1 MEELI
6 VSTNLDSAEV
16 KLKENQA
23 FGAQSVEKLKGQLIE
38 IASVAYGSGATEG
51 KSGGEGHIGLVGGR
65 VVKFNTHRSEYKGNF
80 AAAQNYDKMLASS
93 RKLRGRLLEL
103 AAAVLQGKMLGWAEA
118 VSEQDDSTVERMHKT
133 VIEMSE
139 DEKAKTGVLNRTRA
153 AELVTFICREIKA
166 FTGKDIEDEVWG
178 AAKKFAK
185 NTRNVENTRD
195 LFAEELKAENDLVS
209 VKCQKRKVGND
220 ELTLVDEVI
229 QAANKAG
236 KDGPEVNGI
245 EKVPPLRKFERIING
260 KTVYGFED
268 FVNAGYQVSR
278 AKTVR
283 QEDYFDALRYDRL
296 FRVHNAVS
304 AMIKVMTDR
313 FGDCGLE
320 KLFGYTESADPQNGV
335 KPAESEFERRMTAR
349 LRKNVLIKGGGFEDF
364 HGMSEK
370 DYRHILKKLRDH
382 FENVAN
388 RSDGVIAGDTPEKAA
403 IRATARELCGRI
415 ANFLDQQIGESG
427 MILTNS
433 YMFYNNNLNG
443 EAGAVASVNNEN
455 QAEKWK
461 LSLQLRVNP
470 QVGDGERAFWETDLR
485 AEGLKGGAAIDVVPS
500 VSSVLVNATYDLSY
514 VSEQGVAEAGSLDLI
529 DTGDFS
535 DEVVKSVTEAVEEI
549 TNGCVKELMSKPPS
563 AANTA
568 AVREKFVR
576 LMIMLRTPDDDGKTY
591 IDNGNRQRKGLALKQ
606 DYLRQIF
613 DTQVAGKLGFPA
625 APEQPEGDARAPQVQ
640 PDSLTIRKYAAG
652 ELGTPPGQG
661 RFSLCGNADEF
672 RCAVWD
678 KLKEECQGLDFRSAF
693 AKAVK
698 LYSEHSYSLNLAA
711 PAKKVVYLETLG
723 KLETILRSF
732 DPRGSKKD
740 LYVRLQNC
748 VMSELNGTALGQ
760 ELDRALSVVVDLYRG
775 ADVLQ
780 AQEPVEV
787 KTDYGLAELGQN
799 REQWRDCFVIDRD
812 NFMTSTVKTEALLDK
827 IRAQCAGKD
836 FRHAIAYVLNFI
848 SEAVPEVGNA
858 KIDEKPAYLYLLRE
872 LRQVLET
879 TPPDVTNAQT
889 LRMKLRDIWTK
900 AEVGD
905 SVRNALYNGIGFVVG
920 VYRDNVVLPAE
931 GGPAANGAR
940 EAQAPRN
947 EVPQD
952 DSPAA
957 LKARGE
963 KLVGDLLGVY
973 GDYQSGTDELRYA
986 LVRQLKTSLAEIFG
1000 AASLDA
1006 HKNTIERVAE
1016 RLAQKDLTRP
1026 FPDIPGGKDERRDDR
1041 IRELKAEI
1049 TGFKASFN
1057 ALNELLESFVKDAPE
1072 ALKANL
1078 NATVEA
1084 IVKRQDEYACEKLE
1098 DCEIR
1103 YFGRMGDAGRRFV
1116 NVIGTLRDKAAV
1128 ARAGTDQAHP
1138 IGVTYCTGVQEAG
1151 RGLEPLRVTTPSFA
1165 EISAHNVA
1173 DLTNSILRTDPTAR
1187 VCTQLFADG
1196 HDCACGIGLGWPTQ
1210 EEDALSRTD
1219 PETLAYLL
1227 KEGLVEKYLFTPPFA
1242 GRPPHVRYRYTDKA
1256 VGRLSTVDG
1265 FVVNGKMTNG
1275 PTDLLFSSMPAFGRD
1290 WTTRDARG
1298 NADWLCRR
1306 IAMKNSA
1313 RVAPENRARAQAF
1326 IEKLYAR
1333 VDANRALLATED
1345 AFKSAMM
1352 YLLFSGDTDSFNVF
1366 GENADHE
1373 VDRFLDFVGHNRHTR
1388 KPGLFSDSPLTKAK
1402 KNYENTVRLAV
1413 RAWIVGAR
1421 DRGCTHFVGG
1431 PIGCGAFGND
1441 SKLVS
1446 KIFAEEFLDY
1456 GGGMKYVFNNYNG
1469 TDAKAEEFKAS
1480 FTKAAKKRGIR
1491 LAFPRKVDLCR
1502 RRG

>member
-118 VSEQDDSTVERMHKT
+118 VSEQDDSTVKRMHKT

-185 NTRNVENTRD
+185 NTRNVENTQD
-195 LFAEELKAENDLVS
+195 LFAEELKTENGLVS
-209 VKCQKRKVGND
+209 VKCQKRTVGNE

-229 QAANKAG
+229 RAANQAG
-236 KDGPEVNGI
+236 KDGPKVDGI
-245 EKVPPLRKFERIING
+245 EKVPPLHTFERVVNG
-260 KTVYGFED
+260 KTVYGFDD

-278 AKTVR
+278 VKTVK
-283 QEDYFDALRYDRL
+283 QGDYFDALRYDRL

-304 AMIKVMTDR
+304 AMVKVMTDR

-320 KLFGYTESADPQNGV
+320 KLFGYTESADPQSGV
-335 KPAESEFERRMTAR
+335 KSAESEFVRRMTAR
-349 LRKNVLIKGGGFEDF
+349 LRKDVLKNGLGEGF

-388 RSDGVIAGDTPEKAA
+388 RSDGAIAGDTPEKAA
-403 IRATARELCGRI
+403 IRATARELSGRI

-591 IDNGNRQRKGLALKQ
+591 INLQNKQRKGLLLKQ
-606 DYLRQIF
+606 DYLKQIF
-613 DTQVAGKLGFPA
+613 DTQVAEKLGFPA

-640 PDSLTIRKYAAG
+640 PDSLTIRKYAVG
-652 ELGTPPGQG
+652 ELGTLPGQG
-661 RFSLCGNADEF
+661 RFSLGGDADEF

-698 LYSEHSYSLNLAA
+698 LYSEYSVSLKLAS
-711 PAKKVVYLETLG
+711 PTVKVGYLETLG

-732 DPRGSKKD
+732 DPRGSKND
-740 LYVRLQNC
+740 LYVRLQEC
-748 VMSELNGTALGQ
+748 VTRELNGTVLGQ
-760 ELDRALSVVVDLYRG
+760 DFDRALSVVVDLYRG
-775 ADVLQ
+775 ANVLQ

-787 KTDYGLAELGQN
+787 KTDLRLADLG
-799 REQWRDCFVIDRD
+799 RKRDEWRDCFIVGQ
-812 NFMTSTVKTEALLDK
+812 NNLVTSSVDVNVLTAK
-827 IRAQCAGKD
+827 IKAQCAGKD
-836 FRHAIAYVLNFI
+836 FRHAMAYFLNFV
-848 SEAVPEVGNA
+848 SEALPTVGNA
-858 KIDEKPAYLYLLRE
+858 DVSEKSAYLFLLRE

-879 TPPDVTNAQT
+879 TPSDVVDVQG
-889 LRMKLRDIWTK
+889 LGMKLRDVCNK
-900 AEVGD
+900 AKVGNQIAHD
-905 SVRNALYNGIGFVVG
+905 LKMGFGLVADIYGRNE
-920 VYRDNVVLPAE
+920 VLPAE

-940 EAQAPRN
+940 AAQAPQN
-947 EVPQD
+947 EAPRD

-973 GDYQSGTDELRYA
+973 GDYQPGTDELQYA
-986 LVRQLKTSLAEIFG
+986 FIRQLKTSLAEVFG
-1000 AASLDA
+1000 ADMVNARMA
-1006 HKNTIERVAE
+1006 TIRKAAE

-1026 FPDIPGGKDERRDDR
+1026 FPDIPDGKDERRDDR

-1049 TGFKASFN
+1049 NGFKVSFN

-1103 YFGRMGDAGRRFV
+1103 NFGRMGDAGRRFV

-1151 RGLEPLRVTTPSFA
+1151 RGLRPRRVTNPSFA

-1227 KEGLVEKYLFTPPFA
+1227 KEGLVEKYLYTPPSTS
-1242 GRPPHVRYRYTDKA
+1242 RPPHVRYRYTDKA
-1256 VGRLSTVDG
+1256 EGRLSTADG

-1275 PTDLLFSSMPAFGRD
+1275 PTDLLFSSMPAFGRG

-1333 VDANRALLATED
+1333 VDADRALLATED
-1345 AFKSAMM
+1345 SFKSAMM
-1352 YLLFSGDTDSFNVF
+1352 YLLFSGDTESFNVF
-1366 GENADHE
+1366 GENTDRE

-1446 KIFAEEFLDY
+1446 RIFAEEFLDY
-1456 GGGMKYVFNNYNG
+1456 GGGMRYVFNNYNG
-1469 TDAKAEEFKAS
+1469 ADAKAEEFKAS

-1502 RRG
+1502 RRA